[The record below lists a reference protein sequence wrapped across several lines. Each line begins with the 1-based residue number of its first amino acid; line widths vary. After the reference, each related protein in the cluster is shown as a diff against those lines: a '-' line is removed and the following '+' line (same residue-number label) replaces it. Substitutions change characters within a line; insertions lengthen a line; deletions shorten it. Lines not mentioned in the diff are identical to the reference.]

1 MLSACKIGHFMNVN
15 FTNKNCAFKC
25 QFVLT
30 ENYLFSGKL
39 KIWMYKFCNSLKEQ
53 KMRVV

>member
-15 FTNKNCAFKC
+15 FSNKNCAFKC
-25 QFVLT
+25 QFVLI

-39 KIWMYKFCNSLKEQ
+39 KIWMYKYCNSLKEQ
-53 KMRVV
+53 KMRVG

>member
-1 MLSACKIGHFMNVN
+1 MNVKFN
-15 FTNKNCAFKC
+15 NKNCAFNC
-25 QFVLT
+25 QFVLI
-30 ENYLFSGKL
+30 ENYIISGKL